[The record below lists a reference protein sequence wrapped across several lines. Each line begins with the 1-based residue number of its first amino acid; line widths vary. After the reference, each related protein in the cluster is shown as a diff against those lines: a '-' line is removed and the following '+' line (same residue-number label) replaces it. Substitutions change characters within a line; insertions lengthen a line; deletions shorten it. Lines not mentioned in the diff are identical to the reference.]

1 MVGVVLSSAEN
12 GETHRIS
19 GSEGFSGSWLAPG
32 WGAVYALMLRHGSVC
47 IVPFPP
53 PFKLSQDAWNWPTS

>member
-1 MVGVVLSSAEN
+1 M
-12 GETHRIS
+12 S
-19 GSEGFSGSWLAPG
+19 GSEGFSGSWRAPG
-32 WGAVYALMLRHGSVC
+32 WGAVYALMLRHGSVS